1 MTNGWKASAKTSIF
15 RVPVA
20 ERRTHSAQVPTIGE
34 DLATQSASHA
44 TRARATLRS
53 MLRARW
59 VDAVE
64 AELVQRGEAFFQLG
78 GAGHEASAV
87 LADHLG
93 PQDWLQPHYRSRA
106 LLIARGL
113 TPDRFFHGLLST
125 AESDSAGRQMPA
137 FLHHPELHVMPM
149 TVPTGDG
156 LLHAVGVAREV
167 HAGEGAPIVVAGI
180 GDGTTQQGEV
190 MEAIGEAGRQHA
202 PVLFWIEDNG
212 YAISTHTEGR
222 TFYDTPLGPVDQF
235 LGVPITRADGRD
247 PVTLDAICARVV
259 AEMRESRRPAI
270 MVVSTERLTH
280 HTNADDES
288 VYRSEEERA
297 GARSS
302 GDPIVFM
309 RDHLMAEGVAAAELT
324 ALDAEV
330 EAEVRAA
337 AARALE
343 APDPVTRHTASAPVH
358 PDLIARSLEDPPA
371 QDADPRTMLEA
382 MRDVLRHHLVHD
394 PRVSLAG
401 QDIEDPKGD
410 VFGLT
415 RGLSTDF
422 PGRVAN
428 AALSESTIVGT
439 AIGRALAGGRP
450 VAMVQFADFLPLAFN
465 QIASELATIHWRTD
479 GQWSAP
485 VVVLAPC
492 GAYRPGLGPFH
503 AQTMEATFAHIPGLD
518 VFMPSTAD
526 DAAGMLT
533 AALEGDRPT
542 LILYPKTCLNDP
554 ARATRAQGDAVPV
567 PPGRAAHLR
576 RGDDVTIVAWGATVP
591 IAERAADILDAAT
604 VSVDLIDLR
613 SIAPWD
619 REAVVAS
626 VARTRRLVVVH
637 EDNLTG
643 GFGGEVVA
651 AVSNHLEGDLS
662 TRRVARADTLV
673 PNNYVNQLDVL
684 PSVADV
690 VTTVATMLG
699 GLEVEVSESV
709 AEQGVL
715 VVEAAGSSPADQ
727 QVMIIEWLVGEGDHV
742 SEGQIIAECEGD
754 KAAFELAAPA
764 SGDISD
770 LLDTDEF
777 VPVGT
782 PMARIQ
788 LAPGAATARRR
799 IPADPTIRVRRVPGA
814 RPAVAPASSP
824 APAVASAPV
833 GLSGISVRAGSHVL
847 TNAEIAARFP
857 GRSEEDIVRRTGIR
871 QRPIMAAD
879 DDLIALSAQAAR
891 EALDSQGLSLGDLEA
906 IIVATGTPPKL
917 SPTVACM
924 VQNALAIDDGPAD
937 VAAHDVSAACSG
949 YLYALQGAHDM
960 LQQRRD
966 GAVLVVTAE
975 AMTRYVA
982 QDDFDTVV
990 VFGDAV
996 TATVVHGPER
1006 TQGAPILLHRPLLSA
1021 SGDDGSV
1028 IRHGPEYGDH
1038 LFMDGPRVYTRAVRE
1053 MLRMLDRAAAASG
1066 ASVADLMHVV
1076 PHQANGRI
1084 ISSIQARSGLPEDR
1098 FVVNVER
1105 WGNTSSS
1112 TIPIA
1117 LAEHLP
1123 SGPTGLGGL
1132 VAFGAGLTSGAAIVE
1147 FPQQP

>member
-1 MTNGWKASAKTSIF
+1 
-15 RVPVA
+15 
-20 ERRTHSAQVPTIGE
+20 
-34 DLATQSASHA
+34 
-44 TRARATLRS
+44 

-78 GAGHEASAV
+78 GGGHEASAV

-93 PQDWLQPHYRSRA
+93 PHDWLQPHYRSRA
-106 LLIARGL
+106 LLIARGF

-137 FLHHPELHVMPM
+137 FLHHPELHVLPM
-149 TVPTGDG
+149 TVPTGNG

-167 HAGEGAPIVVAGI
+167 HGGEGAPIVVAGV

-190 MEAIGEAGRQHA
+190 MEAIGEAARLHL

-212 YAISTHTEGR
+212 YAISTHTAGR
-222 TFYDTPLGPVDQF
+222 TFYDTALGPADQF

-247 PVTLDAICARVV
+247 PVTLDAVCGRVV
-259 AEMRESRRPAI
+259 SEMRESRRPAI
-270 MVVSTERLTH
+270 MVVSSERLTH

-288 VYRSEEERA
+288 VYRTEEERA
-297 GARSS
+297 AARAS

-309 RDHLMAEGVAAAELT
+309 RDHLMAEGVPAAELT

-343 APDPVTRHTASAPVH
+343 APDPVTTRTAMAPVDPAVITASLAT
-358 PDLIARSLEDPPA
+358 PPA
-371 QDADPRTMLEA
+371 QDGPARTMLEA
-382 MRDVLRHHLVHD
+382 MREVLHEHLARD
-394 PRVSLAG
+394 PRISLQG

-415 RGLSTDF
+415 RGLSTAF
-422 PGRVAN
+422 PGRVTN
-428 AALSESTIVGT
+428 AALTESTIVGT
-439 AIGRALAGGRP
+439 SIGRAMAGGRP

-485 VVVLAPC
+485 VVILAPC

-518 VFMPSTAD
+518 VAMPSTAD
-526 DAAGMLT
+526 DAAGMLA

-542 LILYPKTCLNDP
+542 LMLYPKTCLNDP
-554 ARATRAQGDAVPV
+554 ARATHADGDALPV
-567 PPGRAAHLR
+567 PPGRAAHTR
-576 RGDDVTIVAWGATVP
+576 RGDDVTIVSWGSTMP

-604 VSVDLIDLR
+604 VGVDLIDLR

-619 REAVVAS
+619 METVVAS
-626 VARTRRLVVVH
+626 AARTRRLVVVH
-637 EDNLTG
+637 EDNITG
-643 GFGGEVVA
+643 GFGAEVVA
-651 AVSNHLEGDLS
+651 AVSDHLEGDLT

-673 PNNYVNQLDVL
+673 PNNYVNQLELL
-684 PSVADV
+684 PSTADV
-690 VTTVATMLG
+690 VTTVANMLG
-699 GLEVEVSESV
+699 GLEVEVSQSTAQE
-709 AEQGVL
+709 GVL

-727 QVMIIEWLVGEGDHV
+727 QVMVVDWLVGEGDHV
-742 SEGQIIAECEGD
+742 SEGQVIAECEGD

-764 SGDISD
+764 SGEITD

-782 PMARIQ
+782 PMARIA
-788 LAPGAATARRR
+788 LAPGSEAARRR
-799 IPADPTIRVRRVPGA
+799 VPAEPIIRVRRAPGA
-814 RPAVAPASSP
+814 RPAVAPAASPSP
-824 APAVASAPV
+824 AVISAPV
-833 GLSGISVRAGSHVL
+833 GLSGISLRAGSHVL

-879 DDLIALSAQAAR
+879 EDLVALSAAAAR
-891 EALDSQGLSLGDLEA
+891 EALTSQGLALGDLEA

-924 VQNALAIDDGPAD
+924 VQNLLALDDGPAD
-937 VAAHDVSAACSG
+937 VPAYDVSAACSG

-975 AMTRYVA
+975 AMTRYVD

-1006 TQGAPILLHRPLLSA
+1006 AQGSPILLHRPVLSA
-1021 SGDDGSV
+1021 TGDDGSV
-1028 IRHGPEYGDH
+1028 IHHGPEFSDH

-1117 LAEHLP
+1117 LAEYLP

>member
-1 MTNGWKASAKTSIF
+1 MARSA
-15 RVPVA
+15 A
-20 ERRTHSAQVPTIGE
+20 VPTIGSV
-34 DLATQSASHA
+34 LATQSASHA
-44 TRARATLRS
+44 TRELSALRS

-93 PQDWLQPHYRSRA
+93 AQDWLQPHYRSRA

-113 TPDRFFHGLLST
+113 APERFFHGLLST

-137 FLHHPELHVMPM
+137 FLHHPDLHVLPM
-149 TVPTGDG
+149 TVLTGNG

-167 HAGEGAPIVVAGI
+167 ADGDGAPIVMAGI
-180 GDGTTQQGEV
+180 GDGSTQQGEV
-190 MEAIGEAGRQHA
+190 MEAIGDAARLRL

-212 YAISTHTEGR
+212 YAISTHTAGR

-247 PVTLDAICARVV
+247 PVTLDAICGRVV

-270 MVVSTERLTH
+270 MVVSSERLTH

-288 VYRSEEERA
+288 VYRSEEERT
-297 GARSS
+297 GARAS

-309 RDHLMAEGVAAAELT
+309 RDHLMAEGVTAAELT
-324 ALDAEV
+324 ALDTEV
-330 EAEVRAA
+330 EMEVRAA

-343 APDPVTRHTASAPVH
+343 APDPATTHSASAPVD
-358 PDLIARSLEDPPA
+358 PDLITRALQPAPA
-371 QDADPRTMLEA
+371 QDAEPRTMLEA
-382 MRDVLRHHLVHD
+382 MRDVLRDHLAND
-394 PRVSLAG
+394 PRVSLLG

-415 RGLSTDF
+415 RGLSTEF
-422 PGRVAN
+422 PGRVTN

-465 QIASELATIHWRTD
+465 QIASELATIHWRTN
-479 GQWSAP
+479 GQWGAP

-518 VFMPSTAD
+518 VFMPSSAD

-554 ARATRAQGDAVPV
+554 ARATRAAGAALPV
-567 PPGRAAHLR
+567 PPGRASHPR
-576 RGDDVTIVAWGATVP
+576 RGDDVTIVSWGATVP

-619 REAVVAS
+619 METVVAS
-626 VARTRRLVVVH
+626 AARTRRLVVVH

-651 AVSNHLEGDLS
+651 AVSDHLEGDLT

-673 PNNYVNQLDVL
+673 PNNYVNQLALL

-690 VTTVATMLG
+690 VTTVANMLG
-699 GLEVEVSESV
+699 GLEVEVSEST
-709 AEQGVL
+709 AEEGVL

-727 QVMIIEWLVGEGDHV
+727 QVMVIDWLVAEGDHV
-742 SEGQIIAECEGD
+742 SEGQVIAECEGD

-782 PMARIQ
+782 PMARIR

-799 IPADPTIRVRRVPGA
+799 VPADPTIRVRRVPGA
-814 RPAVAPASSP
+814 RPSVMPASSP
-824 APAVASAPV
+824 SPAVAAAPV
-833 GLSGISVRAGSHVL
+833 GLSGISVRAGGHVL
-847 TNAEIAARFP
+847 TNADIAARFP
-857 GRSEEDIVRRTGIR
+857 GRSEEDIVQRTGIR
-871 QRPIMAAD
+871 QRPIMGD
-879 DDLIALSAQAAR
+879 DEDLITLAAQASR
-891 EALDSQGLSLGDLEA
+891 EALESQGLALGDLEA
-906 IIVATGTPPKL
+906 IVVATGTPPHL

-924 VQNALAIDDGPAD
+924 VQNALALDDGPAD
-937 VAAHDVSAACSG
+937 VAAYDVSAACSG

-975 AMTRYVA
+975 AMTRYVS

-1006 TQGAPILLHRPLLSA
+1006 AQGSPILLHRPVLSA

-1028 IRHGPEYGDH
+1028 IHHGPEFTDY

-1053 MLRMLDRAAAASG
+1053 MLRMLDRAAAGSG
-1066 ASVADLMHVV
+1066 VSVADLMHVV

-1084 ISSIQARSGLPEDR
+1084 ISSIQARSGLPAER

-1147 FPQQP
+1147 FPGQQ

>member
-1 MTNGWKASAKTSIF
+1 MF
-15 RVPVA
+15 RL
-20 ERRTHSAQVPTIGE
+20 T
-34 DLATQSASHA
+34 TQSAPHT
-44 TRARATLRS
+44 TRALHALRA

-87 LADHLG
+87 LAHHLG

-106 LLIARGL
+106 LLIARGFE
-113 TPDRFFHGLLST
+113 PVRFFHGLLST

-137 FLHHPELHVMPM
+137 FLNDPDLHVMPM
-149 TVPTGDG
+149 TVPTGNG

-167 HAGEGAPIVVAGI
+167 HAQAGAPIVVAGI

-190 MEAIGEAGRQHA
+190 MEAIGDAARLA
-202 PVLFWIEDNG
+202 MPVLFWIEDNG
-212 YAISTHTEGR
+212 YAISTHTAGR
-222 TFYDTPLGPVDQF
+222 TFYDTALGPVDDF

-247 PVTLDAICARVV
+247 PVTLDAICGRVV
-259 AEMRESRRPAI
+259 DEMRESRRPAI
-270 MVVSTERLTH
+270 MVVTTERLTH

-288 VYRSEEERA
+288 VYRSEEERS
-297 GARSS
+297 GARTS

-309 RDHLMAEGVAAAELT
+309 RDHLVAEGVPVADLT

-337 AARALE
+337 ATLVLA
-343 APDPVTRHTASAPVH
+343 APDPTTTRSASAPVD
-358 PDLIARSLEDPPA
+358 PDLIARSLEDPPE
-371 QDADPRTMLEA
+371 ADGPPHTMLEA
-382 MRDVLRHHLVHD
+382 MREVLRARLAD
-394 PRVSLAG
+394 DARVSILG

-415 RGLSTDF
+415 RGLSTQF
-422 PGRVAN
+422 PGRVTN

-439 AIGRALAGGRP
+439 AIGRAMAGGRP

-465 QIASELATIHWRTD
+465 QIASELATIHWRTA
-479 GQWSAP
+479 GAWSAP

-518 VFMPSTAD
+518 VAMPSTAA
-526 DAAGMLT
+526 DAAGMLS
-533 AALEGDRPT
+533 AALEGNRPT

-554 ARATRAQGDAVPV
+554 ARATTAIGDARPV
-567 PPGRAAHLR
+567 PPGRAAHTR

-619 REAVVAS
+619 REAVIAS
-626 VARTRRLVVVH
+626 AARTRRLVVVH

-651 AVSNHLEGDLS
+651 AVSDHLEGELT
-662 TRRVARADTLV
+662 TRRIARADTLV
-673 PNNYVNQLDVL
+673 PNNYVNQIELL

-690 VTTVATMLG
+690 VTTVASMIG
-699 GLEVEVSESV
+699 GLEVEVSHAV
-709 AEQGVL
+709 AAEGVL

-727 QVMIIEWLVGEGDHV
+727 QIMVVDWLVAEGDHV

-764 SGDISD
+764 SGDIAE

-782 PMARIQ
+782 PIARIT
-788 LAPGAATARRR
+788 LAPGAAAARRR
-799 IPADPTIRVRRVPGA
+799 IPAEPTIRLRRDPGA
-814 RPAVAPASSP
+814 RPAVMPASTPSP
-824 APAVASAPV
+824 LRAAAPV
-833 GLSGISVRAGSHVL
+833 GLSGIAVRAGSHIL
-847 TNAEIAARFP
+847 TNADITARFP
-857 GRSEEDIVRRTGIR
+857 DRTEEDIVRRTGIR
-871 QRPIMAAD
+871 QRPVMAD
-879 DDLIALSAQAAR
+879 GEDLITLSAAAAR
-891 EALDSQGLSLGDLEA
+891 ESLESQGLALGDLEA
-906 IIVATGTPPKL
+906 IIVATGTPPHL

-924 VQNALAIDDGPAD
+924 VQSLLAQDDGPAD

-960 LQQRRD
+960 LQQRPD
-966 GAVLVVTAE
+966 GAVLVITAE
-975 AMTRYVA
+975 AMTRYV
-982 QDDFDTVV
+982 DPNDFDTVV

-996 TATVVHGPER
+996 TATVVFGPER
-1006 TQGAPILLHRPLLSA
+1006 AQGSPILLHRPVLSA
-1021 SGDDGSV
+1021 TGDDGT
-1028 IRHGPEYGDH
+1028 IIHHGPEYSDH

-1066 ASVADLMHVV
+1066 ASMADLMHVI

-1084 ISSIQARSGLPEDR
+1084 ISSIQARSGLPMDR

-1147 FPQQP
+1147 FPKQP